1 MIKKKY
7 GNTDSKA
14 PIPEKRKQCEAQSQ
28 VVSALRTQVAWDTAL
43 RLLEFAHFLPD
54 PHTKLFRQFNRVTM

>member
-1 MIKKKY
+1 METLAV
-7 GNTDSKA
+7 GTNPWEEKA
-14 PIPEKRKQCEAQSQ
+14 VQGTEPR
-28 VVSALRTQVAWDTAL
+28 VSALRTQVAWDTAL